1 MKTVCYMSAAIL
13 DIPVYKTSSHQNEK
27 IQALHVL
34 FTLYSEF
41 KNSQV
46 TPSLS
51 AHHICLH
58 KLAVCSW
65 ETMCVYVWFTFAKR
79 DVCSHYMWLSFLLF
93 IYFLVCMSAGL
104 CEYTY
109 VYKGRV
115 CVHVSACLCECVCV
129 WMSACVHA
137 CALWVYLC
145 PMYGSACVFQHFQAL
160 AANNQLDN
168 ALKDGAGDQLFLWWP
183 SIVPVVSTGCSCHEH
198 PLFLW
203 SALAVPVMTIH
214 CSCGQHWLFLSWTS
228 IVLVV
233 ITTHPSTHS
242 LLLGGHWVHAGP
254 LKTWQIKF
262 SPASMKFHRL
272 RKMVSVS
279 QTLEWFSNSFKGAV
293 YPSKM
298 NHL

>member
-1 MKTVCYMSAAIL
+1 MSAAIL

-129 WMSACVHA
+129 CVWMSACVHA

-183 SIVPVVSTGCSCHEH
+183 SIVPVVSTGCSCHDH

-203 SALAVPVMTIH
+203 SALAVPVMSIH
-214 CSCGQHWLFLSWTS
+214 CSCGQHWLFLSWPS
-228 IVLVV
+228 IIPVV
-233 ITTHPSTHS
+233 STGCSCHERPLFLWSSPLIHRHIPCSWEDTGCMLAHS
-242 LLLGGHWVHAGP
+242 KPGRLSSVQHQWSFIGSKRW
-254 LKTWQIKF
+254 
-262 SPASMKFHRL
+262 SASHRL
-272 RKMVSVS
+272 
-279 QTLEWFSNSFKGAV
+279 
-293 YPSKM
+293 
-298 NHL
+298 